1 MSPSA
6 LGMAAD
12 IATNPA
18 DVLTGIV
25 PGLKPVQQAG
35 RAIASTKAG
44 KALTEL
50 ATMPIEQIG
59 RPTAEQLATKVSTT
73 VKQGIEKAVR
83 PSVIGKR
90 TATQQESYFKKA
102 ESAVKDVLDNKANL
116 EIIDK
121 NGGLV
126 VGKNPESLNEALQA
140 VGQTRE
146 NIFETYSPM
155 IKQASDAGAVVDG
168 DAIALKLKTF
178 AAQEN
183 VQLSNPGLAKYADE
197 VATRWEGKQVP
208 LNVAEQTA
216 KDFNAML
223 KQKYQQGKVSGADV
237 SSAHVDDMVVRML
250 RNEIADKAGVG
261 DLKRR
266 YGALAELEGDLAKR
280 AIVAGR
286 QNPMGLVESLT
297 SASSGADI
305 ASAVAMSAFTG
316 NPMWLGLAVRG
327 IGAKAAGNIIKGINS
342 PDANIAR
349 MFKNVEKLR
358 AIPTRTQAIPAVA
371 PKTPTPIPVDR
382 GQSTSV
388 GTKQGKTPIKRRSG
402 LTGNKGEVSIGGKP
416 QDFATAEE
424 YVASKGKTFIH
435 ETDSP
440 NFDKFDMS
448 KIGSGQGDAWLGRGI
463 YLQEKGSLKLES
475 YGKNK
480 VEATLSPSAK
490 IFDVQETPDGLY
502 RDSFVEWAVKN
513 DVGNARELAKKAE
526 ALDIESERMAELTGR
541 TRDKSLTSKKNIL
554 PRDIIR
560 NNPDVVERLKKEGYD
575 GLNQDGELV
584 VYNPDVIQTKDQ
596 LTAEFNVAKGTKK
609 IVGAIAGGT
618 AIGMVGEAEAKEKKA
633 DRYGYYNY
641 NSPAKKSIYKVGDSI
656 AKTEASTYGWG
667 EKLSDTRFDGKP
679 FNADESFVAMRGIP
693 MGSEVEV
700 TDTKTGKKI
709 KVKVLD
715 GGPHRRLDRKIDL
728 SKGAWKELGYDKAG
742 LTNVSVKVVSLGD
755 GRVFAQEKAIT
766 KKKSTPIPKKEK

>member
-1 MSPSA
+1 MAVYQVETEGGVYEVQTEDQPEKMVGSVFGKVPESAYNAGERNILGNVFERPGAAIRSAIQGKGYTAGAVNPTNVPTFQDLAIQKSQFTQSPVANAALGMIPSA

-25 PGLKPVQQAG
+25 PGLKPVQSAG
-35 RAIASTKAG
+35 RAIASTRAG

-168 DAIALKLKTF
+168 NAIASRLKTF

-183 VQLSNPGLAKYADE
+183 VQLSNPGLAKYADD

-223 KQKYQQGKVSGADV
+223 KQKYQQGRVSGADI

-266 YGALAELEGDLAKR
+266 YGALAELEGDIAKR
-280 AIVAGR
+280 AIVSGR
-286 QNPMGLVESLT
+286 QNPVGLVDSI
-297 SASSGADI
+297 ASIESGADI
-305 ASAVAMSAFTG
+305 AGAVAMSAFTG

-349 MFKNVEKLR
+349 MFKNVEKMR
-358 AIPTRTQAIPAVA
+358 AIPTKKIITPSEAVNRPMTGRGQVSEADIIVPSSGALPDKSTLREYTAPAEQIGTSIGSRKALPNKSAEGQGRPGYSETYPMRGQKRITDTGSRSVIPMGEKPNVIESGSTSTPKRPEAIEQGGESVPL
-371 PKTPTPIPVDR
+371 KKTPIPSR

-388 GTKQGKTPIKRRSG
+388 GAKQGKTPI
-402 LTGNKGEVSIGGKP
+402 P
-416 QDFATAEE
+416 
-424 YVASKGKTFIH
+424 
-435 ETDSP
+435 
-440 NFDKFDMS
+440 
-448 KIGSGQGDAWLGRGI
+448 
-463 YLQEKGSLKLES
+463 
-475 YGKNK
+475 
-480 VEATLSPSAK
+480 
-490 IFDVQETPDGLY
+490 
-502 RDSFVEWAVKN
+502 
-513 DVGNARELAKKAE
+513 KKAV
-526 ALDIESERMAELTGR
+526 
-541 TRDKSLTSKKNIL
+541 
-554 PRDIIR
+554 P
-560 NNPDVVERLKKEGYD
+560 VV
-575 GLNQDGELV
+575 V
-584 VYNPDVIQTKDQ
+584 
-596 LTAEFNVAKGTKK
+596 
-609 IVGAIAGGT
+609 GGT
-618 AIGMVGEAEAKEKKA
+618 AIGMAGNANASTDIDMNKVYSIESSNNPNAHNKSSNAKGLGQITPIVLKEWNNLNPKDKHSDADLFKA
-633 DRYGYYNY
+633 DVNKKIASWYMNKRIPQMLKAKGLKDTLDNRLVAYNAGI
-641 NSPAKKSIYKVGDSI
+641 SKVGKI
-656 AKTEASTYGWG
+656 LPRET
-667 EKLSDTRFDGKP
+667 
-679 FNADESFVAMRGIP
+679 ADYI
-693 MGSEVEV
+693 
-700 TDTKTGKKI
+700 KK
-709 KVKVLD
+709 
-715 GGPHRRLDRKIDL
+715 
-728 SKGAWKELGYDKAG
+728 Y
-742 LTNVSVKVVSLGD
+742 
-755 GRVFAQEKAIT
+755 
-766 KKKSTPIPKKEK
+766 KKEK